1 MKKTPKKKKNN
12 YPHNPYLIGYKAPDG
27 TVYGYTYNRTIQK
40 YEFSKTHISTHFN
53 IGETQAFTFRQAIDL
68 GVGMEELVGI
78 LFWKAKDMILK
89 KNFSKFRETELKYF
103 ASKLS
108 YLLPEARKE
117 GKDDEFAFEQFI
129 LEAF

>member
-68 GVGMEELVGI
+68 SKGRGRRDSVNLPPNMRGGRVFLTTLQDQRCEFVCSPFVDQWTSLSFT
-78 LFWKAKDMILK
+78 LKDQK
-89 KNFSKFRETELKYF
+89 VV
-103 ASKLS
+103 A
-108 YLLPEARKE
+108 
-117 GKDDEFAFEQFI
+117 
-129 LEAF
+129 